1 MKFKDFMSYIWCR
14 YDFKLHIIIIIIIK
28 LLSKENID
36 PIKPHM
42 GQKKM
47 GKVSPMRFVNEF
59 RRYGLK
65 KKKFESNL

>member
-1 MKFKDFMSYIWCR
+1 MKFKNFISNIWCR
-14 YDFKLHIIIIIIIK
+14 YDFKLHLIIIKKKK

-47 GKVSPMRFVNEF
+47 GKVSPMKFVNEF

>member
-1 MKFKDFMSYIWCR
+1 MKFKNFISYIWCR
-14 YDFKLHIIIIIIIK
+14 YDFKLHIIIIK
-28 LLSKENID
+28 KKFLSKENID
-36 PIKPHM
+36 PIKPPM

-47 GKVSPMRFVNEF
+47 GKVSPMKFVNEF